1 MRNNVCYSWLRRC
14 PAAASELSTSRAAPA
29 LFLHRHHAQGRIQG
43 VSQRLPPPP
52 AFSWPRYNFQKHF
65 IVVCWSDNCFVSVPS
80 PTPGEI
86 LDPTPMRGRILKV
99 CSYVCRMLLNRG
111 VFCPY
116 RYYIGF
122 FMFYQKE
129 VRVVYAVVLR
139 IYLFTSG
146 IV

>member
-1 MRNNVCYSWLRRC
+1 MFVIADYVAVRQLRVSWVRAELRLRC
-14 PAAASELSTSRAAPA
+14 FSTDTMHRAETRGGHSAS
-29 LFLHRHHAQGRIQG
+29 
-43 VSQRLPPPP
+43 PPPP